1 MSARLDVLET
11 AVRGGTAV
19 LQKDVREVREGVA
32 ALEAK
37 AADAAAAAAAPAS
50 SAKASERSEPGG
62 IPPDERRAERE
73 DLGLSSEASESRAT
87 PVPSALP
94 TAHALA
100 ERGTPV
106 APEAGPRVA
115 PASAPP
121 ARDDSRLS
129 PPAPVAAPVASP
141 QPPQTQPNYAY
152 AQAQRGAPEP
162 LGSPYGAPA
171 YAYQPP
177 PPGPGG
183 PPPPPDRGYPPHP
196 PHPPR
201 HYPPP
206 PGPGG
211 PGAGVP
217 GPGGLPH
224 HGGGPPPHHGGG
236 PPFGPGPGG
245 GHGFSSPAGGLA
257 PPFPGPATVG
267 SGARAGPASI
277 ETRNVKVS
285 MDKVVEDF
293 ANMGFTRDQVVGVI
307 RELQDAGQGVDL
319 NVVLDR
325 LMNPRR

>member
-73 DLGLSSEASESRAT
+73 DLGLSSEASEARAT

-177 PPGPGG
+177 PPVAGG

-224 HGGGPPPHHGGG
+224 HGGAPRRITGEGLLS
-236 PPFGPGPGG
+236 GPGRG